1 MLDFFADFWTFNQ
14 NAILTIFYFL
24 YKNIWLILGLISIG
38 YIFFAEQF
46 ADAECVKRDR
56 FCRNYNFGGN
66 HVQEKL
72 CAAK

>member
-38 YIFFAEQF
+38 YIFFTEQF
-46 ADAECVKRDR
+46 ADAENEVRDER
-56 FCRNYNFGGN
+56 
-66 HVQEKL
+66 QIL
-72 CAAK
+72 